1 MTICCCCMSVQSDSR
16 HIKRKHTSSTGL
28 TCLDFRMCVCLN
40 EEIKG
45 ISEVDTWLHLTAAVQ
60 YQQSLTK
67 SAGQN
72 YKGCHYGPG
81 TTTATTFACPQ
92 GVSHIHTLFVWLHS
106 AEEMYSMYVL
116 TLSVSRALVAE
127 QSKAQLFSRTAFTC
141 QLLAFGTLGLP
152 KFVIHH
158 YSENFNQWTNKYI

>member
-1 MTICCCCMSVQSDSR
+1 MTLCCCCMSVQSDSR

-72 YKGCHYGPG
+72 YKGCHYGPS

-92 GVSHIHTLFVWLHS
+92 GVNHIHTLFVWLHS
-106 AEEMYSMYVL
+106 AEEMYSIVQMFSIKSWGSGEIFHVF
-116 TLSVSRALVAE
+116 SVVFQASTGKKLRG
-127 QSKAQLFSRTAFTC
+127 KKH
-141 QLLAFGTLGLP
+141 G
-152 KFVIHH
+152 KFHAPGNLMLHIPL
-158 YSENFNQWTNKYI
+158 I

>member
-1 MTICCCCMSVQSDSR
+1 MTCCCCCMSVQSDSR

-106 AEEMYSMYVL
+106 AEEMYSIAKCLASNLGDPVKFSMFFL
-116 TLSVSRALVAE
+116 QFFRL
-127 QSKAQLFSRTAFTC
+127 AQARN
-141 QLLAFGTLGLP
+141 FG
-152 KFVIHH
+152 KK
-158 YSENFNQWTNKYI
+158 SMENFMGPGNLMLNIPLLY

>member
-1 MTICCCCMSVQSDSR
+1 MTLCCCCMSVQSDSR

-116 TLSVSRALVAE
+116 TLSVSRAMVAE
-127 QSKAQLFSRTAFTC
+127 RSKAQL
-141 QLLAFGTLGLP
+141 GTTIQQNCFHILTVSFLNPGSAE
-152 KFVIHH
+152 IR
-158 YSENFNQWTNKYI
+158 